1 MYLKSIVVNGFKSF
15 AERVNIDLSNK
26 VNVVVGPN
34 GSGKSNVVDAISWV
48 LGTQSPGALRTN
60 KMEDVIFAGT
70 EKLSEKGFA
79 EVYLNFVVDA
89 DKFNGSEEI
98 SIGRKL
104 YRDGASEYFM
114 NGLNCRLLDIQEF
127 LSDLGIGKQQHT
139 IISQGQIAEILNS
152 KPEDH
157 RITIEEAAGILPF
170 KLKKDKALRR
180 IESGDKEIKRAK
192 DVLRE
197 INKQLKPLKIQAE
210 QAQAHESLNVS
221 LLQHKTN
228 LNMLKYTIFN
238 NKEKD
243 LSIQLNEVTNKLKN
257 VVSAT
262 EDAKKLKINLT
273 SELGQ
278 GVSIS
283 SLFKDYSNKLSTKSE
298 QVKSVAQIAT
308 ERLDN
313 LERES
318 IREEK
323 RLSDL
328 QNKVLA
334 NTLTINDLS
343 NKLITRK
350 NTLTELNQNLESLN
364 KQINENNKNQSA
376 SLEVNEAIL
385 EKDLDYLK
393 DIVSKL
399 EDNLSTSEET
409 FNKWQQDKES
419 TKSLLE
425 KHNSLISN
433 KFTLK
438 SSFSKVRKNIN
449 SIIDREVDTTKDN
462 LDVLKLEYNKKLDIL
477 NSKIDQQNIISNN
490 TSYKEELKNQEVSL
504 RAKLKSLED
513 EITSRSNQL
522 VSAAEQIK
530 FLTNE
535 NSDLQ
540 LTIDEIHYAPD
551 TDYKNELENIIA
563 ESTKLIQILNI
574 STESMLSQADLYEQ
588 KHGNKNSK
596 ISELDDEIESL
607 NKTYISL
614 NDEKSNL
621 SINKAEYSSEK
632 AHHYSTLI
640 NMYGL
645 EMTQIESFEPEL
657 HNQNEMENE
666 IKSIEEQIE
675 KIGVV
680 NYLAKTDYEQLD
692 ARHNEISVSIEDLT
706 SSKKE
711 LLLHI
716 KEIEDEIEFR
726 IDSSFNSISVH
737 FAEIFEQLFPGG
749 KGSLELTNKENLLE
763 TGIEINVQP
772 KGKKVKK
779 LSLLSGGERSLA
791 AIAFLFAIFK
801 SFPSPFYIL
810 DEVEAA
816 LDDAN
821 LHRMINL
828 LNYVKDDAQFII
840 VTHQQ
845 QTMHAGDILYGVTME
860 PGSGSRIFIKTK
872 SEFENLIANESNRD
886 E

>member
-1 MYLKSIVVNGFKSF
+1 
-15 AERVNIDLSNK
+15 
-26 VNVVVGPN
+26 
-34 GSGKSNVVDAISWV
+34 
-48 LGTQSPGALRTN
+48 
-60 KMEDVIFAGT
+60 
-70 EKLSEKGFA
+70 
-79 EVYLNFVVDA
+79 
-89 DKFNGSEEI
+89 
-98 SIGRKL
+98 
-104 YRDGASEYFM
+104 M

-210 QAQAHESLNVS
+210 QAQEHESLNVS
-221 LLQHKTN
+221 LLEHKTN
-228 LNMLKYTIFN
+228 LNMLKYTIFD

-243 LSIQLNEVTNKLKN
+243 ISIQLDEITNKLKN

-262 EDAKKLKINLT
+262 EAAKKLKSNLT

-318 IREEK
+318 IREEQ

-350 NTLTELNQNLESLN
+350 DTLTDLNQNLESLN

-399 EDNLSTSEET
+399 EVNLSASEET

-449 SIIDREVDTTKDN
+449 SIIDREVDTTKIN

-513 EITSRSNQL
+513 DITSRSNQL

-563 ESTKLIQILNI
+563 ESTKLIQILNT
-574 STESMLSQADLYEQ
+574 SSESMLSQADLYEQ

-621 SINKAEYSSEK
+621 SIQKAEYSSEK
-632 AHHYSTLI
+632 AHHYSTLV
-640 NMYGL
+640 NMYGI
-645 EMTQIESFEPEL
+645 EMRQIQGFDPEL
-657 HNQNEMENE
+657 HNQNEMEND
-666 IKSIEEQIE
+666 IRSIEEQIE

-692 ARHNEISVSIEDLT
+692 ARHQEISASIEDLT

-872 SEFENLIANESNRD
+872 SEFENLIANESNID

>member
-1 MYLKSIVVNGFKSF
+1 MYLKSIVVNGSKSF
-15 AERVNIDLSNK
+15 AEKVNIDLSNK

-79 EVYLNFVVDA
+79 EVYLNFVVNPE
-89 DKFNGSEEI
+89 KFNGSEEI

-157 RITIEEAAGILPF
+157 RVTIEEAAGILPF

-180 IESGDKEIKRAK
+180 IESGEKEIKRAK

-210 QAQAHESLNVS
+210 QAQAHESLNAS
-221 LLQHKTN
+221 LLESKTN
-228 LNMLKYTIFN
+228 LNLLKYTNFN
-238 NKEKD
+238 AKEND
-243 LSIQLNEVTNKLKN
+243 SINELTIISEKLDNISKSN
-257 VVSAT
+257 N
-262 EDAKKLKINLT
+262 EAKTLKSNLT
-273 SELGQ
+273 KELGQ
-278 GVSIS
+278 GVSVS
-283 SLFKDYSNKLSTKSE
+283 SLFKDHSNKLSTKSE
-298 QVKSVAQIAT
+298 QIKSVAQIAT

-313 LERES
+313 LNRET

-328 QNKVLA
+328 QNKVLT

-343 NKLITRK
+343 NKLILKK
-350 NTLTELNQNLESLN
+350 NTLTNLNKSLEHLN

-393 DIVSKL
+393 VIINKLETSLLTSEGDLNKWENDRNSTQEAVDSFSKL
-399 EDNLSTSEET
+399 IS
-409 FNKWQQDKES
+409 KKI
-419 TKSLLE
+419 LL
-425 KHNSLISN
+425 KN
-433 KFTLK
+433 
-438 SSFSKVRKNIN
+438 SFSKVRKNIN
-449 SIIDREVDTTKDN
+449 LIVNRELDVTKEN
-462 LDVLKLEYNKKLDIL
+462 LDILKSEYKSNVDIL
-477 NSKIDQQNIISNN
+477 NSKIEQQNIISNN
-490 TSYKEELKNQEVSL
+490 SSYKEELKNQEIIL
-504 RAKLKSLED
+504 RKNLNSLEE

-535 NSDLQ
+535 NSELQ
-540 LTIDEIHYAPD
+540 ITIDEIHYAPNN
-551 TDYKNELENIIA
+551 DYKSELETIISK
-563 ESTKLIQILNI
+563 STALIKVLNQ
-574 STESMLSQADLYEQ
+574 SAQSMLLQADVYEQ
-588 KHGNKNSK
+588 KHGNKNSR
-596 ISELDDEIESL
+596 IIQLDNEIEQFNNSYLLL
-607 NKTYISL
+607 NEQKGNISIK
-614 NDEKSNL
+614 N
-621 SINKAEYSSEK
+621 AEYSSEK
-632 AHHYSTLI
+632 AHYYSSLK
-640 NMYGL
+640 NMYGV
-645 EMTQIESFEPEL
+645 ESNDIDSFNSDLYSQEEL
-657 HNQNEMENE
+657 ENE
-666 IKSIEEQIE
+666 IKIIE
-675 KIGVV
+675 KKLEDIGVV
-680 NYLAKTDYEQLD
+680 NYLAKTDFDQLNT
-692 ARHNEISVSIEDLT
+692 RHQDISVSIEDLT
-706 SSKKE
+706 TSKKE
-711 LLLHI
+711 LLTHI

-737 FAEIFEQLFPGG
+737 FGEIFEQLFPGG

-828 LNYVKDDAQFII
+828 LNYVRDDAQFII

-845 QTMHAGDILYGVTME
+845 QTMHAGDVLYGVTME

-872 SEFENLIANESNRD
+872 SEFENLISNEGKNN